1 MVSNPAAS
9 RIFEQ
14 TLGRSGDPEIAH
26 FPCTGVGA
34 WLSYGIDSR
43 SRMELDRN
51 KLAFLAL
58 AAFLLIVAV
67 FLLLRAG
74 KEDETSSALGQSAN
88 PRTDVPSRRLAPDP
102 EDGASLSRKSDRPPT
117 NHAPPSVLTT
127 TSGLQYS
134 ILRNGNGPQ
143 PGPNDRVKVSY
154 IGMLDDGSVFDDSYK
169 RGKPSVFPVNG
180 VIKGWQEGLQLMK
193 VGSKFKLII
202 PPDLA
207 YGKSN
212 HTTIPSN
219 STLTFEIELLE
230 IEE

>member
-1 MVSNPAAS
+1 
-9 RIFEQ
+9 
-14 TLGRSGDPEIAH
+14 
-26 FPCTGVGA
+26 
-34 WLSYGIDSR
+34 
-43 SRMELDRN
+43 
-51 KLAFLAL
+51 
-58 AAFLLIVAV
+58 
-67 FLLLRAG
+67 
-74 KEDETSSALGQSAN
+74 
-88 PRTDVPSRRLAPDP
+88 
-102 EDGASLSRKSDRPPT
+102 
-117 NHAPPSVLTT
+117 
-127 TSGLQYS
+127 
-134 ILRNGNGPQ
+134 
-143 PGPNDRVKVSY
+143 
-154 IGMLDDGSVFDDSYK
+154 MLDDGSVFDDSYK